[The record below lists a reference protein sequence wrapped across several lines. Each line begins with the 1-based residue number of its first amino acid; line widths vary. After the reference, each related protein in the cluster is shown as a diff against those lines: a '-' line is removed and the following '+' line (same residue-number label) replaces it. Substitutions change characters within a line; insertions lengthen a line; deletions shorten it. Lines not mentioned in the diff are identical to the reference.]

1 MVVIFIEF
9 NYFSTSNFLKQSQK
23 LCKSLYSVLQVLAKV
38 LKPKLFPKTWREM
51 EHIAIKDGSRLSTE
65 ANAPLFQ
72 HRMTGTTFV
81 SSIDIGSVNLL
92 RVHFHL
98 MYTFFLLSFNLINP
112 KTCQK
117 SIILALRKHNITF
130 IEPAANGVF

>member
-1 MVVIFIEF
+1 MPGLFLNAYHHGSLPQQLKVVWCLLLQADSEGPTLIFRVVT
-9 NYFSTSNFLKQSQK
+9 NKYYLLSWHT
-23 LCKSLYSVLQVLAKV
+23 A
-38 LKPKLFPKTWREM
+38 
-51 EHIAIKDGSRLSTE
+51 SRLSTE

-72 HRMTGTTFV
+72 HRMIGTTFV
-81 SSIDIGSVNLL
+81 SSVDIGSVNLL

-117 SIILALRKHNITF
+117 SIILALRKHNLTF
-130 IEPAANGVF
+130 IEPVANGVF